1 MQWLWCDCHTVT
13 LLSRKAPLHISCH
26 WPRSLTLSP
35 GPHYGQHQALHYQPP
50 GHSGPWEQQHYQYK
64 VEEKAIFVNIH
75 KIKLIEEGQVHQEA
89 AVGSPRFSTSQAPP
103 PPRPWQQAPCAT
115 RPRTLRPLPAPGEQ
129 QIWILMWSKIFI
141 FLFCCHPLLF
151 VKLNNRQT
159 HLQTPAFVHWEIFFL
174 RRKRSAWR
182 EKEAR
187 DLLRKDVQIHPSA
200 PVMRWH
206 LLWHVVFFLNLD
218 PRDPD
223 SSFDSSPALSPS
235 KMESR
240 ELLSNEKNQRDA
252 RSVNFMSP
260 FMSF

>member
-115 RPRTLRPLPAPGEQ
+115 RPRTLRPPPAPGEGEDC
-129 QIWILMWSKIFI
+129 ISWGPPPL
-141 FLFCCHPLLF
+141 FLSTNLNINVEQYRTGRGPLFWTLPKGNIRCISDCSCPCH
-151 VKLNNRQT
+151 
-159 HLQTPAFVHWEIFFL
+159 H
-174 RRKRSAWR
+174 S
-182 EKEAR
+182 
-187 DLLRKDVQIHPSA
+187 
-200 PVMRWH
+200 
-206 LLWHVVFFLNLD
+206 
-218 PRDPD
+218 
-223 SSFDSSPALSPS
+223 
-235 KMESR
+235 
-240 ELLSNEKNQRDA
+240 DA
-252 RSVNFMSP
+252 D
-260 FMSF
+260 